1 MKNPTIIKDLKKAEK
16 KEIKKILKQMEFELN
31 DKRKEINL
39 DEEMENLNKL
49 RRKERNKRRKNNEQ
63 KH

>member
-1 MKNPTIIKDLKKAEK
+1 
-16 KEIKKILKQMEFELN
+16 MEFELN

-49 RRKERNKRRKNNEQ
+49 RRKESNKRRKKYEQ
-63 KH
+63 EHRN